1 MNRAR
6 GFCHHGVCGVCLGA
20 SPRWQKRPAACE
32 PHTLHAAGNTELP
45 DFRAQPLIQTLLSPR
60 LYLIF
65 TTGRDCIQGPQD
77 VAGIFT
83 VLSWSPGSCG
93 RAPSGAGSR
102 SSSQEAPMLPGP
114 YNTG

>member
-1 MNRAR
+1 MNRVK
-6 GFCHHGVCGVCLGA
+6 GFCHHGVCGVFRHQPPLPEAPHGL
-20 SPRWQKRPAACE
+20 RTT
-32 PHTLHAAGNTELP
+32 HTLHAAGNTESP
-45 DFRAQPLIQTLLSPR
+45 DFRAQPLIQTRLSPR

-65 TTGRDCIQGPQD
+65 TTDGDCIQGPQD

-93 RAPSGAGSR
+93 QAPSGAGSQ
-102 SSSQEAPMLPGP
+102 SSSQEAPVLPGP